1 MPHFNVKGLTL
12 NSDISLILKRI
23 QGVNKELAIASYTD
37 IINIVAEK
45 FKLSRDI
52 RNDVELERHIV
63 NTQFSKMVEKMDKK
77 ERKLLEDEIK
87 NMRKKHLEK
96 NI

>member
-1 MPHFNVKGLTL
+1 MKTIDLRKKSTD
-12 NSDISLILKRI
+12 DISLILKRI

-45 FKLSRDI
+45 FKLSRDT